1 MTCSSSYQSR
11 KLIAENVSKAEVHIL
26 DARHF
31 ALDTAAEAIAAL
43 GSRSFFGRDIEQ
55 KITLRNVEAL
65 GDVAG
70 RIRAREKEATSI
82 TEASALDSSARNQR

>member
-11 KLIAENVSKAEVHIL
+11 KLIAGNVSKAEVHIL

-43 GSRSFFGRDIEQ
+43 DSRPFFGRDIEQ
-55 KITLRNVEAL
+55 RSRCAMLKRWTTSRV
-65 GDVAG
+65 VF
-70 RIRAREKEATSI
+70 RAREKETTSM